1 MHAIFRTFYGA
12 PTGDMNNI
20 LMSGITSRERLEKV
34 VREHLADKYSKCPEC
49 DKPKV
54 DEIIIEYRPDEEV
67 YPYVV
72 SYLTHGDDESH
83 LLGSINIPFYDEKDD
98 ITSTFPTR
106 DLFYQDI
113 ALKKYERA
121 LTSNLT
127 GIMLFWF
134 LRSNKRDE
142 ITSVKTKCLHAEFEH
157 LDDQDIWELYR
168 VCREYKLHVDA

>member
-1 MHAIFRTFYGA
+1 MHTIFRTFNGA
-12 PTGDMNNI
+12 FTGDMNNI
-20 LMSGITSRERLEKV
+20 HMPGITSRKQLENII
-34 VREHLADKYSKCPEC
+34 REHIADKYSDCPEC
-49 DKPKV
+49 DKPKI

-72 SYLTHGDDESH
+72 SYLTTGDEESH

-98 ITSTFPTR
+98 ITSSFPTR

-127 GIMLFWF
+127 GIMVFWF
-134 LRSNKRDE
+134 LKSNKRGALAS
-142 ITSVKTKCLHAEFEH
+142 IKTQCLHAEFEH

-168 VCREYKLHVDA
+168 ICREYQIHHV

>member
-12 PTGDMNNI
+12 PTGNMNNI
-20 LMSGITSRERLEKV
+20 LMSGIMSRERLEKV
-34 VREHLADKYSKCPEC
+34 VLEHLADKYRKCPEC

-98 ITSTFPTR
+98 ITSSFPTR

-121 LTSNLT
+121 LTGNLT

-134 LRSNKRDE
+134 LRSNKRGE
-142 ITSVKTKCLHAEFEH
+142 LASVKTKCLHAEFEH

-168 VCREYKLHVDA
+168 VCREYQLDA

>member
-1 MHAIFRTFYGA
+1 MHTIFRTFNGA
-12 PTGDMNNI
+12 FTGDMNNI
-20 LMSGITSRERLEKV
+20 HMPGITSRKQLEKV
-34 VREHLADKYSKCPEC
+34 IREHIADKYSDCPEC
-49 DKPKV
+49 DKPKI
-54 DEIIIEYRPDEEV
+54 DEIIIEYRPGEEV

-72 SYLTHGDDESH
+72 SYLTTGDEESH

-98 ITSTFPTR
+98 ITSSFPTR

-127 GIMLFWF
+127 GIMVLWF
-134 LRSNKRDE
+134 LGSNRRGE
-142 ITSVKTKCLHAEFEH
+142 ITPVKTKCLHAEFGY

-168 VCREYKLHVDA
+168 VCRESAPKINV